1 MNKDW
6 SALKRIVA
14 GLAVLCAVS
23 ACTVITPTPTQVVA
37 PTDTPKPAA
46 TVTPAPTATA
56 TPAPPAVDA
65 LEAAIEAGLMPT
77 PTPDASG
84 WAPSS
89 ISQVVVLPLQSP
101 AGQTPLW
108 AVASN
113 GGRYFEADQYHF
125 VAIYAHQNG
134 DWQELARHEF
144 VPNFEAEPMDP
155 GADYFFDNSLAQ
167 VFIGPDRIWLQVDGG
182 AGAHGGTYHLLS
194 FDGQTLKVELANFTP
209 SPGMVSAADL
219 DGDGVQEVLFDAS
232 DPYVFCYACG
242 VRKIAYQVFAW
253 DSANEHMAEV
263 TLQPLL
269 MGQPQPL
276 RDAVNPAVELAQ
288 AGLWQDAAAQIE
300 PLQDLLAEYPDVDT
314 QTATWDRLLIELHAE
329 AMAAEVA
336 DSAYPL
342 LANLFYGDYTAALDL
357 MRPYSPAQLFSPDS
371 PLIVG
376 TVADGWLEALN
387 DWIAR
392 STTQALALEPD
403 LAAAYFLRG
412 WAAYLLDPYDAQALA
427 DVEKAVELAPG
438 DPLFSQI
445 EIKDLQDKSLTEAE
459 LEWLATGYAV
469 EVRKF
474 EKADVTYRASF
485 YTHRDWFAN
494 PNYLIIA
501 RIEAGQTT
509 VVYQMQE
516 TRRFLLDSYG
526 PQGPRT
532 LGWLDMNADGLMEL
546 PYIVDQG
553 GNCWGCSQMQV
564 LQLQADDSVVSLTDA
579 VPEQDRLGESLV
591 LGTVMDMDGDGVEEW
606 LVYDVSFE
614 FAFGLCHACS
624 PIAHRVYAWDG
635 TVYREAST
643 QFPDYYQGQIDNLT
657 AEVEAM
663 RQSQEPWSGYELGPM
678 VSLLL
683 TYQNAGRGEEGLA
696 LFEEYSEPAQYG
708 DRLTEEQ
715 LQSLN
720 EAREYFLTQ

>member
-1 MNKDW
+1 MRKQIT
-6 SALKRIVA
+6 SYRVLFALL
-14 GLAVLCAVS
+14 LALLLVS
-23 ACTVITPTPTQVVA
+23 ACTVVTPTPTQVTA
-37 PTDTPKPAA
+37 PTD
-46 TVTPAPTATA
+46 TPAPTATA
-56 TPAPPAVDA
+56 TLEPTATPVPSVDDLKAAV
-65 LEAAIEAGLMPT
+65 EADLMPT

-89 ISQVVVLPLQSP
+89 ITQVVVLPLQVP
-101 AGQTPLW
+101 AGQPPLW

-113 GGRYFEADQYHF
+113 GGRYFEANQYHF
-125 VAIYAHQNG
+125 VAVYSHENG
-134 DWQELARHEF
+134 EWRELDRYDL
-144 VPNFEAEPMDP
+144 VSNFDAEPQDP
-155 GADYFFDNSLAQ
+155 GADYLFDNSLSQ
-167 VFIGPDRIWLQVDGG
+167 VFISPDRVWLQLDGG

-194 FDGQTLKVELANFTP
+194 FDGQSLKVELTNFSP
-209 SPGMVSAADL
+209 SPGMDKAADL

-242 VRKIAYQVFAW
+242 VRKIAYRVFAW
-253 DSANEHMAEV
+253 DSANERIAEV

-276 RDAVNPAVELAQ
+276 RDIVNPAIELAQ
-288 AGLWQDAAAQIE
+288 AGLWKDAAAQID
-300 PLQDLLAEYPDVDT
+300 PVQDLLTEYPDADT
-314 QTATWDRLLIELHAE
+314 RTAAWDRTLIKLHAE
-329 AMAAEVA
+329 AMAAETA

-342 LANLFYGDYTAALDL
+342 LAHLFYGDYAAALDL
-357 MRPYSPAQLFSPDS
+357 MRAYTPAEIFSADS

-376 TVADGWLEALN
+376 TVADGWQDTLN
-387 DWIAR
+387 DWIAS
-392 STTQALALEPD
+392 STEQALALKPD

-412 WAAYLLDPYDAQALA
+412 WAAYLVDPGNAQTVA
-427 DVEKAVELAPG
+427 DVEKAIELAPD
-438 DPLFSQI
+438 DPLFSRI
-445 EIKDLQDKSLTEAE
+445 EPKDLRDKSLTETE

-469 EVRKF
+469 ETRRF
-474 EKADVTYRASF
+474 TRDSVTYRASVF
-485 YTHRDWFAN
+485 NHRDWFAN
-494 PNYLIIA
+494 PNYLIVA
-501 RIEAGQTT
+501 RVEDGQST
-509 VVYQMQE
+509 VVYQMEE
-516 TRRFLLDSYG
+516 TRRFLLSSYG
-526 PQGPRT
+526 PEGPRT
-532 LGWLDMNADGLMEL
+532 LGWLDMNADGLMEF

-553 GNCWGCSQMQV
+553 GNCWACAQMQV
-564 LQLQADDSVVSLTDA
+564 LQLQADESVVNLTDT
-579 VPEQDRLGESLV
+579 VPEEDRLGEFLV
-591 LGTVMDMDGDGVEEW
+591 LGTTMDVDGDGVQEW

-635 TVYREAST
+635 AVYRNASARFT
-643 QFPDYYQGQIDNLT
+643 DYYQSQIDDLT

-696 LFEEYSEPAQYG
+696 LFEEYSDPAQYS

-720 EAREYFLTQ
+720 EARDFFVEP